1 MVKSGSR
8 APLTRGRPGSPV
20 GAGAGACNA
29 ASQRSRV
36 VTVTRPGNPRQAR
49 VAYAA
54 SPTRWT
60 ARSEN
65 RSVSRSSSSRASTEG
80 VWSVAPGR
88 HKRARTGR
96 HSGRCATNGTRTSTP
111 STTQRWPHAGRCRP
125 GPEPSWCHAAPWSLR
140 PVRRSRVSSTATS
153 SGALAG
159 SGIVGIGGRPGRG
172 GNRPPNLTGGVPGEQ
187 VGPAL
192 PPHVTATPLTH
203 SATRP
208 ARAWPAGTG
217 RWDDPGMDS
226 EELTSRVRAL
236 RARGSTPK
244 AIARALGVPPA
255 TVAPLVRAIAAED
268 HASAPERE
276 LIQCWVSPGWRQ
288 GLTVDG
294 HRDWP
299 DVDTPDTGASGLVS
313 VLVTRQARYGKVR
326 VCGWLVD
333 VYCLGVKDTIG
344 PRSMDQRR
352 VAELTGSYFAAY
364 QARPLAAPLD
374 LAQHLVF
381 GAVAYARRLGFEPA
395 PGFDQTTGHLG
406 SWTGPSAI
414 SFGHNGKPLFV
425 QGPHDNA
432 ASILNTLERSVGPN
446 NFHYLVTP

>member
-1 MVKSGSR
+1 
-8 APLTRGRPGSPV
+8 
-20 GAGAGACNA
+20 
-29 ASQRSRV
+29 
-36 VTVTRPGNPRQAR
+36 
-49 VAYAA
+49 
-54 SPTRWT
+54 
-60 ARSEN
+60 
-65 RSVSRSSSSRASTEG
+65 
-80 VWSVAPGR
+80 
-88 HKRARTGR
+88 
-96 HSGRCATNGTRTSTP
+96 
-111 STTQRWPHAGRCRP
+111 
-125 GPEPSWCHAAPWSLR
+125 
-140 PVRRSRVSSTATS
+140 
-153 SGALAG
+153 
-159 SGIVGIGGRPGRG
+159 
-172 GNRPPNLTGGVPGEQ
+172 
-187 VGPAL
+187 
-192 PPHVTATPLTH
+192 
-203 SATRP
+203 
-208 ARAWPAGTG
+208 
-217 RWDDPGMDS
+217 MDS

-268 HASAPERE
+268 YASAPERE
-276 LIQCWVSPGWRQ
+276 LIQCWVSPGWSQ

-313 VLVTRQARYGKVR
+313 VLVTRQARHGKVR

-333 VYCLGVKDTIG
+333 VWCLGVKDTVG
-344 PRSMDQRR
+344 PRSMDEPRA
-352 VAELTGSYFAAY
+352 AEFTGSYFAAY

-406 SWTGPSAI
+406 AWTGPSAI
-414 SFGHNGKPLFV
+414 SFGRDGKPLFV

-432 ASILNTLERSVGPN
+432 ARILNTLERSVGPN

>member
-1 MVKSGSR
+1 
-8 APLTRGRPGSPV
+8 
-20 GAGAGACNA
+20 
-29 ASQRSRV
+29 
-36 VTVTRPGNPRQAR
+36 
-49 VAYAA
+49 
-54 SPTRWT
+54 
-60 ARSEN
+60 
-65 RSVSRSSSSRASTEG
+65 
-80 VWSVAPGR
+80 
-88 HKRARTGR
+88 
-96 HSGRCATNGTRTSTP
+96 
-111 STTQRWPHAGRCRP
+111 
-125 GPEPSWCHAAPWSLR
+125 
-140 PVRRSRVSSTATS
+140 
-153 SGALAG
+153 
-159 SGIVGIGGRPGRG
+159 
-172 GNRPPNLTGGVPGEQ
+172 
-187 VGPAL
+187 
-192 PPHVTATPLTH
+192 
-203 SATRP
+203 
-208 ARAWPAGTG
+208 
-217 RWDDPGMDS
+217 MDS

-276 LIQCWVSPGWRQ
+276 LIQCWVSPGWSQ

-299 DVDTPDTGASGLVS
+299 DVDTPDRGASGLVS
-313 VLVTRQARYGKVR
+313 VLVTRQPRYGKVR

-352 VAELTGSYFAAY
+352 AAEFTGSYFAAY

-395 PGFDQTTGHLG
+395 SGFDQTTSHLG

-414 SFGHNGKPLFV
+414 TFGRDGKPLFV

-446 NFHYLVTP
+446 NFHYLVTS